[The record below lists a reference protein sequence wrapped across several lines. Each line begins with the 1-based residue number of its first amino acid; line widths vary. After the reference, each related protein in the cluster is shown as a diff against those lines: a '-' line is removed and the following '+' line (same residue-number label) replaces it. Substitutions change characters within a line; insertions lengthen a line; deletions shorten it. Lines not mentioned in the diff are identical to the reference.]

1 MRMQQLFILL
11 LAAASWCCPIA
22 SFAQKNLQPSGSS
35 TVAGIPLPANTKADK
50 RLLIRVAAKTTMDME
65 AADSNWILTD
75 NYEVFQLPVG
85 SNNDISDSIIT
96 ALEDNG
102 WVLQINERN
111 NKWGLAHKG
120 SRRLMIYFETAKKES
135 WLYIAEIAQG
145 QTGKPAASPTPAT
158 PQPAT
163 PQPVQPA
170 NPVQPV
176 QPVQPA
182 TPAANG
188 AYQFHTTNFDDGWT
202 ATAQPDWVEVS
213 KGNIK
218 VLLHFSNAAI
228 DMSSMQTPTINAN
241 AWNTL
246 VAPRYKD
253 KQNFYAFNGNMS
265 YWRSSGISAI
275 LTDAKGVQ
283 HFVVLF
289 RRGGGPFIEFIT
301 PDQAT
306 FEKEFGVSF
315 VASNDQNLINSYDE
329 SWLKMDNMQS
339 RNKFAVAPSDLIGNW
354 SESSGSYAQMYN
366 VNTGNY
372 AGMNAV
378 SNSAE
383 FWIEADG
390 SYRSQHSGASGMV
403 GSQTFFTQKYNG
415 RYSMNGNWEVS
426 FTNRYNGKT
435 DTYWCQFEVVRGGR
449 ILHLQD
455 KTASSLQ
462 YHLSRK

>member
-1 MRMQQLFILL
+1 MQQLYLLL
-11 LAAASWCCPIA
+11 LAAVCYCCPTQ
-22 SFAQKNLQPSGSS
+22 SFAQKNLQPASSS

-50 RLLIRVAAKTTMDME
+50 RLLIRVAAKTTMDLE
-65 AADSNWILTD
+65 AADSNWMLSD

-85 SNNDISDSIIT
+85 SNNDNSDSIIT

-102 WVLQINERN
+102 WQLLINERN
-111 NKWGLAHKG
+111 NKWGLASKG

-145 QTGKPAASPTPAT
+145 QATKPAATPTPAT

-176 QPVQPA
+176 QPA
-182 TPAANG
+182 TPAHSG
-188 AYQFHTTNFDDGWT
+188 TYQFHTTNFDDGWT

-218 VLLHFSNAAI
+218 VLLHFSNASI

-265 YWRSSGISAI
+265 YWRSSGISAT

-289 RRGGGPFIEFIT
+289 RRGSGAFIEFIT

-306 FEKEFGVSF
+306 FEKEFGISF

-329 SWLKMDNMQS
+329 SWLKMDNMQN
-339 RNKFAVAPSDLIGNW
+339 RNKFAVAPADLIGNW

-366 VNTGNY
+366 VYTGNY

-383 FWIEADG
+383 FWIAADG

-415 RYSMNGNWEVS
+415 RYTMNGNWEVS
-426 FTNRYNGKT
+426 FTNRHNGKT
-435 DTYWCQFEVVRGGR
+435 DTYWCQFEIVRGGR

-455 KTASSLQ
+455 KTASGMQ
-462 YHLSRK
+462 YHLTKK

>member
-1 MRMQQLFILL
+1 MQHLFLLL
-11 LAAASWCCPIA
+11 LAAVCYCCPTQ
-22 SFAQKNLQPSGSS
+22 SFAQKNLQPASSS
-35 TVAGIPLPANTKADK
+35 TVAGISLPANTKSDK
-50 RLLIRVAAKTTMDME
+50 RLLIRVAAKTTMDLE
-65 AADSNWILTD
+65 AADSNWILSD

-96 ALEDNG
+96 ALEHNG
-102 WVLQINERN
+102 WQLLINERN
-111 NKWGLAHKG
+111 NKWGLASKG

-135 WLYIAEIAQG
+135 WLYIAEIAKG
-145 QTGKPAASPTPAT
+145 QAAKPAAPTSPTK
-158 PQPAT
+158 

-170 NPVQPV
+170 HPVQPV
-176 QPVQPA
+176 QLAAPA
-182 TPAANG
+182 NAG
-188 AYQFHTTNFDDGWT
+188 MYQFHTTNFDDGWT
-202 ATAQPDWVEVS
+202 ATVQADWVEVS

-265 YWRSSGISAI
+265 YLRSSGISAT
-275 LTDAKGVQ
+275 LTDVKGIKY
-283 HFVVLF
+283 FVVLF
-289 RRGGGPFIEFIT
+289 RRGGGPFLEFIT
-301 PDQAT
+301 PDPAT

-315 VASNDQNLINSYDE
+315 VASNDQMLINSYDDL
-329 SWLKMDNMQS
+329 WLKMDNMQ
-339 RNKFAVAPSDLIGNW
+339 RCNKFAVAPADLIGNW

-383 FWIEADG
+383 FWIAADG

-415 RYSMNGNWEVS
+415 RYTMNGNWEVS

-435 DTYWCQFEVVRGGR
+435 DTYWCQFEIIRGGR

-455 KTASSLQ
+455 KTASGLQ
-462 YHLSRK
+462 YHLTRK

>member
-1 MRMQQLFILL
+1 MQQLFFLL
-11 LAAASWCCPIA
+11 LAAVCCCCPA
-22 SFAQKNLQPSGSS
+22 QSLAQKKLQPASNSI
-35 TVAGIPLPANTKADK
+35 VAGIPLPANTKADK
-50 RLLIRVAAKTTMDME
+50 RLLVRVAAKTTMDLE
-65 AADSNWILTD
+65 AADSNWVLSD

-102 WVLQINERN
+102 WQLLINERN
-111 NKWGLAHKG
+111 NKWGLASKG
-120 SRRLMIYFETAKKES
+120 SRHLMIYFETAKKES
-135 WLYIAEIAQG
+135 WLYIAEIAQK
-145 QTGKPAASPTPAT
+145 QASNPAVTSTPAT
-158 PQPAT
+158 PQPVT

-170 NPVQPV
+170 HPV

-182 TPAANG
+182 TPAHTG
-188 AYQFHTTNFDDGWT
+188 TYQFHTTNFDDGWT
-202 ATAQPDWVEVS
+202 ATVQPDWVEVS
-213 KGNIK
+213 KGHIK

-253 KQNFYAFNGNMS
+253 KQHFYAFNGNMS
-265 YWRSSGISAI
+265 YWRSSGISAT
-275 LTDAKGVQ
+275 LTDANGVQ

-289 RRGGGPFIEFIT
+289 RRGSGPFIEFIT
-301 PDQAT
+301 PDAAT

-315 VASNDQNLINSYDE
+315 VAANDQNLINSYDD

-339 RNKFAVAPSDLIGNW
+339 RNKFAVAPADLIGNW

-383 FWIEADG
+383 FWIAADG
-390 SYRSQHSGASGMV
+390 SYKSQHSGASGMV

-415 RYSMNGNWEVS
+415 RYTMNGNWEVS
-426 FTNRYNGKT
+426 FTNRFNGKT

-455 KTASSLQ
+455 KTASGMQ
-462 YHLSRK
+462 YHLTKK